1 MYQSTTAFGT
11 LVQQDSRTFKCLL
24 TYGETSIT
32 TVRSIKFTGGSEGE
46 DDFSL
51 GSTMSQYI
59 EVTIPGKGLVVE
71 GTEMLLQIGM
81 DVNGKTEYIP
91 MGYFTAGKS
100 QKTDDQITFTA
111 YDRMMNTERTFS
123 MNGTTTNTV
132 AVLKKIAEITGVPIV
147 TTGLTAISM
156 KVPKGY
162 SCREVLSYVAQ
173 LYGAFAVCNRIG
185 QIELHTYVDSAYKIG
200 AGRYWGNF
208 EHNDYAFNV
217 TRMVCATGENKN
229 GTSISITAG
238 SGTRSISLSNPFMTQ
253 AVLNK
258 ILASFK
264 NFSYMP
270 GTLKMLGDPR
280 LDPWDIL
287 TVTDLFGNTYKVPI
301 MKLDWEYDGGLT
313 YSVEAVGLS
322 EEETNADYKGPQ
334 TKEMERYYAQLVMID
349 RAMINK
355 LDVET
360 AKITY
365 ASIKE
370 LDVVKENVEE
380 IDAKKANIDLAN
392 VNNAWIEKGVLKDG
406 SIGTA
411 AIHEGAVTNAKIADA
426 TIEAAKIKSINADS
440 IVAGTIKTERLII
453 TGPDG
458 QDSIVK
464 AINIANGVSEAEV
477 NGQKVQAASID
488 VVDLSAFQAKI
499 AQFDMSQNAIYSG
512 KLAIND
518 PTSGV
523 YISTTGLG
531 LGDGALTSK
540 KESPIQMY
548 ADGVFKLKGKNSS
561 LEFNPVTDMLD
572 INVSNFRI
580 GSKEA
585 ATIDNTIKS
594 TLEQFYSSTSPT
606 SLVGGSWS
614 NSQPTWTEGKYIWR
628 RNFVTYGD
636 DRTEFTPSE
645 NGVCITGNTGAQGA
659 RGPQGAAGPKGETGA
674 QGPQGATGPQGP
686 QGIQGVKGADGKTY
700 YTWVK
705 YADSPTSG
713 MSDNPSGK
721 KYIGFAYNKTTGTE
735 STSYSD
741 YSWSLIKG
749 EKGDKGSI
757 GDTGAQGATGNG
769 IKSITYYYARTT
781 SQTAPSAGNITS
793 TTMPTLDATNKYLW
807 QKEVINYTNNTNQT
821 TVLLLAVYGNT
832 GAQGPKGDKG
842 ATGPQGPT
850 GPKGET
856 GAQGPQGNPG
866 STGPQGV
873 SVTAIKD
880 QWYKSTSNTAQ
891 AGGSWSDTQPNWES
905 GKYIWTR
912 SHITFSNGNTTTTN
926 PVLANAINNANANAV
941 SAVSKVNNL
950 SVGGRNLVLNSHK
963 LDDKFYGA
971 GGYLGTFTVVSDSEA
986 LSKYHVETKCTT
998 AGAGPHYPIFQKTAD
1013 KIGKTYTWSFW
1024 AKCSVA
1030 KTGSVGHESGGQTNI
1045 SLTTSWKKFS
1055 HTWVYADA
1063 EYHSFTFYLGFK
1075 VGEILYI
1082 RDFKIEEGTQATTWT
1097 PAPEDVDN
1105 KVSTANTNASN
1116 AVSTANTANSTAN
1129 TAKST
1134 ADAAKSSAASAVSTA
1149 NTANSTANTAKT
1161 TASNAASTANTAKS
1175 TADSANNKIDNLKIG
1190 GRNLIPV
1197 GMIKNNG
1204 LSTFSYDKASNTW
1217 TCVAQIGSN
1226 SWGRGIYFDTGVK
1239 KIYIPRGYTY
1249 IISLEVNPEVACIW
1263 NDDVNNGFDGMPN
1276 GTGNDNDNTSL
1287 RKSSDRS
1294 LVANKWQRVW
1304 FSYTP
1309 RTDVLYDIFDAS
1321 SNWGI
1326 ITTDAKS
1333 PIKFKIRNVKGEFG
1347 TVPTD
1352 WTPAP
1357 EDVDNKIDTAQ
1368 KSADNAN
1375 SSVNAL
1381 NKIATKSY
1389 SFGGANG
1396 KAQWVRLGTLT
1407 SAGDASVVVITLQ
1420 TGNGFNGTES
1430 QNSQAEIIIKDGWQ
1444 DKASTTAAFGASVTR
1459 QNTKDLLVS
1468 VRATASNVCEVWTY
1482 LPWLYWN
1489 GNYTIS
1495 GIYSGWN
1502 PNFTKQDTKPTNG
1515 VEQSLAYRTTAE
1527 DAYTLASGLK
1537 KDVDISSEFVKTYN
1551 DWAFKWK
1558 TATMVDGAEVGTY
1571 QKYITLESGNILLGH
1586 SNSKNKLKITN
1597 DSIQFK
1603 GTSDTAITPDS
1614 DATAWI
1620 TGKVFHINSGEIE
1633 SSLKFGKVLMKPTK
1647 NGIQIGNKAEFG
1659 ERVRIGYPLSSN
1671 MQYTYS
1677 DCPLVVGSNTN
1688 TIGDYP
1694 WFAVDDG
1701 YAFVRNGI
1709 ITPGDFII
1717 KFGEYT
1723 LDRPNGGKFSGTLR
1737 PYYRAD
1743 DVINMEFYVNGYV
1756 TSNKQEVIFHIPLS
1770 RPIMSTPVSISSI
1783 NGLTIRQ
1790 NGKYIYNSTASKPI
1804 KPASYTAAVIG
1815 GRNGLNVRAKMG
1827 IDSNGFT
1834 DTDIKNIVNNDTCA
1848 IMASIKITF

>member
-1 MYQSTTAFGT
+1 MYQSTAAFGT

-91 MGYFTAGKS
+91 MGYFTAGKP
-100 QKTDDQITFTA
+100 QKADDQITFTA

-123 MNGTTTNTV
+123 MDGTTTNTV
-132 AVLKKIAEITGVPIV
+132 AVLKQIADITGVPVV
-147 TTGLTAISM
+147 TSGLTAISI

-173 LYGAFAVCNRIG
+173 LHGAFAVCNRRG
-185 QIELHTYVDSAYKIG
+185 QIELHTYVDSDYKVKTS
-200 AGRYWGNF
+200 RYWGNF
-208 EHNDYAFNV
+208 EHNDYAFDV
-217 TRMVCATGENKN
+217 SKFVCFTGQDKN
-229 GTSISITAG
+229 GKSISIFSG
-238 SGTRSISLSNPFMTQ
+238 SGARSVSFSNPFMTQ
-253 AVLNK
+253 TVLNN

-270 GTLKMLGDPR
+270 GTLKMMGDPR

-287 TVTDLFGNTYKVPI
+287 TVADLSGNTYKVPI

-370 LDVVKENVEE
+370 LDVVKENAEE
-380 IDAKKANIDLAN
+380 INAKKANIDLAN

-411 AIHEGAVTNAKIADA
+411 AIHEGAITNSRIADA
-426 TIEAAKIKSINADS
+426 TIEAAKIKSLNADA

-477 NGQKVQAASID
+477 NGQKIQAASID

-585 ATIDNTIKS
+585 ATVDNTIKS
-594 TLEQFYSSTSPT
+594 TLEQFYLSTSPT

-614 NSQPTWTEGKYIWR
+614 NNQPAWTEGKYIWR

-659 RGPQGAAGPKGETGA
+659 RGPQGATGDKGDTGA
-674 QGPQGATGPQGP
+674 QGPKGDKGETGPQGP
-686 QGIQGVKGADGKTY
+686 QGVQGVKGADGKTY

-735 STSYSD
+735 STNYSD

-749 EKGDKGSI
+749 EKGDKGDKGST
-757 GDTGAQGATGNG
+757 GNTGAQGATGNG

-781 SQTAPSAGNITS
+781 SQTAPSTENITS
-793 TTMPTLDATNKYLW
+793 TTMPALDATNKYLW
-807 QKEVINYTNNTNQT
+807 QKEVITYTNGQSQT

-832 GAQGPKGDKG
+832 GATGPKGDKG

-850 GPKGET
+850 GASGKGIK
-856 GAQGPQGNPG
+856 
-866 STGPQGV
+866 S
-873 SVTAIKD
+873 TAITYQLCASQTTAPTGTWLGSPPAIDIFKPFLWTRTVTTYTD
-880 QWYKSTSNTAQ
+880 NTTSTAYSVSNTSNNVRIHSVP
-891 AGGSWSDTQPNWES
+891 G
-905 GKYIWTR
+905 
-912 SHITFSNGNTTTTN
+912 NGNTNMYVKFATLTVASQYINTPITFKLVSRGWETSNVQIMFKSINNYDPGLDWFRADGTVPLWIKKSGTGKWELYMQKNEPWGSCNIYNFFELDRHVDILWTTDQVAAIPN
-926 PVLANAINNANANAV
+926 GAVKVALLSADANAISRISAAETEISNNKKQIALKASQTEVTNLKGALGD
-941 SAVSKVNNL
+941 L
-950 SVGGRNLVLNSHK
+950 SVYTNKKTTMVQSVTGWQYTWDTVISTKNAEIASHK
-963 LDDKFYGA
+963 DYITFDKGNII
-971 GGYLGTFTVVSDSEA
+971 LGDS
-986 LSKYHVETKCTT
+986 
-998 AGAGPHYPIFQKTAD
+998 
-1013 KIGKTYTWSFW
+1013 
-1024 AKCSVA
+1024 
-1030 KTGSVGHESGGQTNI
+1030 
-1045 SLTTSWKKFS
+1045 
-1055 HTWVYADA
+1055 
-1063 EYHSFTFYLGFK
+1063 
-1075 VGEILYI
+1075 
-1082 RDFKIEEGTQATTWT
+1082 
-1097 PAPEDVDN
+1097 
-1105 KVSTANTNASN
+1105 
-1116 AVSTANTANSTAN
+1116 
-1129 TAKST
+1129 
-1134 ADAAKSSAASAVSTA
+1134 ASAS
-1149 NTANSTANTAKT
+1149 
-1161 TASNAASTANTAKS
+1161 
-1175 TADSANNKIDNLKIG
+1175 
-1190 GRNLIPV
+1190 
-1197 GMIKNNG
+1197 
-1204 LSTFSYDKASNTW
+1204 
-1217 TCVAQIGSN
+1217 
-1226 SWGRGIYFDTGVK
+1226 
-1239 KIYIPRGYTY
+1239 
-1249 IISLEVNPEVACIW
+1249 
-1263 NDDVNNGFDGMPN
+1263 
-1276 GTGNDNDNTSL
+1276 
-1287 RKSSDRS
+1287 
-1294 LVANKWQRVW
+1294 
-1304 FSYTP
+1304 
-1309 RTDVLYDIFDAS
+1309 
-1321 SNWGI
+1321 
-1326 ITTDAKS
+1326 
-1333 PIKFKIRNVKGEFG
+1333 
-1347 TVPTD
+1347 
-1352 WTPAP
+1352 
-1357 EDVDNKIDTAQ
+1357 
-1368 KSADNAN
+1368 
-1375 SSVNAL
+1375 
-1381 NKIATKSY
+1381 
-1389 SFGGANG
+1389 
-1396 KAQWVRLGTLT
+1396 
-1407 SAGDASVVVITLQ
+1407 
-1420 TGNGFNGTES
+1420 
-1430 QNSQAEIIIKDGWQ
+1430 
-1444 DKASTTAAFGASVTR
+1444 
-1459 QNTKDLLVS
+1459 
-1468 VRATASNVCEVWTY
+1468 
-1482 LPWLYWN
+1482 
-1489 GNYTIS
+1489 
-1495 GIYSGWN
+1495 
-1502 PNFTKQDTKPTNG
+1502 
-1515 VEQSLAYRTTAE
+1515 
-1527 DAYTLASGLK
+1527 
-1537 KDVDISSEFVKTYN
+1537 
-1551 DWAFKWK
+1551 
-1558 TATMVDGAEVGTY
+1558 
-1571 QKYITLESGNILLGH
+1571 
-1586 SNSKNKLKITN
+1586 KLKLTK

-1633 SSLKFGKVLMKPTK
+1633 SSLKFGNILMKPTK

-1659 ERVRIGYPLSSN
+1659 ERVRIGYPLSSSS
-1671 MQYTYS
+1671 QYIYS
-1677 DCPLVVGSNTN
+1677 DCPLVVGSNS
-1688 TIGDYP
+1688 GVEDDFP

-1701 YAFVRNGI
+1701 YAFVKNGI
-1709 ITPGDFII
+1709 ATPYDFTI
-1717 KFGEYT
+1717 KFGEYA
-1723 LDRPNGGKFSGTLR
+1723 LDRPDGGRFSGTFR
-1737 PYYRAD
+1737 PYFRAD
-1743 DVINMEFYVNGYV
+1743 DVINVEFYVIGYV
-1756 TSNKQEVIFHIPLS
+1756 TSGKQEIIFFIPFS

-1848 IMASIKITF
+1848 ITASIKITFS